1 VQCAGPY
8 DREFVLDFLVALEN
22 LRRPIYPE
30 SAWFYALRRAH
41 EKHTARFVS
50 NLNGRADSSY
60 FERQHVG
67 YFGTTH
73 PPVTPT
79 TAALDTC
86 PAPRPQFDA
95 RRNAKPTSEFVRIT
109 KWERGR
115 RRTYSRRDL
124 VQHAPETAKT
134 S

>member
-1 VQCAGPY
+1 MQCAGPY

-67 YFGTTH
+67 YFGTSH
-73 PPVTPT
+73 PPVTPE
-79 TAALDTC
+79 TAALDTS
-86 PAPRPQFDA
+86 PAPRSHLDA
-95 RRNAKPTSEFVRIT
+95 RCNPTKKSEFARAT
-109 KWERGR
+109 KWEKV
-115 RRTYSRRDL
+115 RRTNYYHPRESARSDD
-124 VQHAPETAKT
+124 AA
-134 S
+134 SA